1 MTRNLNQFGEWNVGK
16 VGVDVENPKRALND
30 WASFELNELE
40 IILDDDRS
48 NFVRLSISSNMTA
61 TDKFVPQVMLRD
73 LEPMLIIGRIQVIA
87 RKTIVSLNV
96 ERKTR
101 SDIRQWP

>member
-1 MTRNLNQFGEWNVGK
+1 M
-16 VGVDVENPKRALND
+16 DVENPKRALND
-30 WASFELNELE
+30 RASLELNELE
-40 IILDDDRS
+40 IILDDDGS

-101 SDIRQWP
+101 SGIRQWSHVGGWGQ